1 MASKKRNIIA
11 RLQDWMDSVP
21 GQSFL
26 NYAYSWGAAIVI
38 LGTLFKLTHIA
49 GADFML
55 FVGMGTEVFVFII
68 SGFDRQV
75 SQDKVRLQEREEE
88 NEPLSD
94 EADEDDEELPRI
106 GQPEEAAAVASMS
119 NVENAQTVYAQAAVA
134 SAAAAI
140 DTQQLIEIVQSAN
153 KELMERAQATCSPEI
168 DEATQ
173 NYLAQLK
180 QLTDILAQ
188 VSDRVSKM
196 NVESDEMEKMNR
208 TVTGINTLYEMQL
221 KNVSLQIGTID
232 QINEQMRK
240 MAQLIEEMNG
250 VYGRMIQALTV
261 NMRNTQQGAL

>member
-1 MASKKRNIIA
+1 MATKKNIIV
-11 RLQDWMDSVP
+11 RLQDWMDSVQ

-38 LGTLFKLTHIA
+38 LGTLFKLTHIN
-49 GADFML
+49 GADIML

-68 SGFDRQV
+68 SGFDRQTV
-75 SQDKVRLQEREEE
+75 ADKERRDERQDYLGGELSSADEEE
-88 NEPLSD
+88 
-94 EADEDDEELPRI
+94 DDRDSVVAI
-106 GQPEEAAAVASMS
+106 QPETVAAYSSATP
-119 NVENAQTVYAQAAVA
+119 EKTTGTQQAAVA
-134 SAAAAI
+134 AAAAAI

-153 KELMERAQATCSPEI
+153 KELMERAQAACSPEI

-173 NYLAQLK
+173 NYLVQLK
-180 QLTDILAQ
+180 QLTDVLAHI
-188 VSDRVSKM
+188 SERVSKM
-196 NVESDEMEKMNR
+196 NFESDEMEKMNR

-232 QINEQMRK
+232 QINDQMRK

-261 NMRNTQQGAL
+261 NMKNAQPGTI